1 MHQSK
6 QNKKRSAIVIS
17 TLAWGGLI
25 ACGMNAHAAENFKL
39 RQSPLG
45 SFGGDIA
52 TPADKPGFFG
62 TASLT
67 QVTIDGIKGPTGEA
81 YTKPTGVT
89 NLSLTGLAALKQ
101 DARIN
106 AALSNSPQLGLMEV
120 TVADTKV
127 SLKQDQ
133 TVVNLAFGY
142 LTETK
147 YSEGHIAFVANVPL
161 LKQSR
166 TLLLTPSPVS
176 FSTTQ
181 PQYISARPTV
191 AGLLDQANIND
202 ARDKSNLATGDATGL
217 GDIELSTVWVRHT
230 GPLKVAAGVSV
241 YVPTGKYNAASDAAS
256 QANPGFGNFY
266 TIRPGVAFTYNLNP
280 NHSHQDWDAGV
291 TIAGRVAYG
300 MNTENKDTKYKSGNF
315 IYSEAAIVKV
325 SGNFALGMNVFSTQQ
340 VTDDTYSGTDLT
352 KLVNGRYKT
361 LGGGPFISYKIPGQD
376 AGLNFQVNNNFQ
388 GRNAINVKSYQLRL
402 IKAF

>member
-1 MHQSK
+1 
-6 QNKKRSAIVIS
+6 
-17 TLAWGGLI
+17 
-25 ACGMNAHAAENFKL
+25 MNAHAAENFKL

-67 QVTIDGIKGPTGEA
+67 QANIEGIKGPTGEA

-89 NLSLTGLAALKQ
+89 NLSLTQLAA
-101 DARIN
+101 ATGN
-106 AALSNSPQLGLMEV
+106 TALAGVIASAPGVALGLGSTRV
-120 TVADTKV
+120 TFDNTVVD
-127 SLKQDQ
+127 LKQDQ
-133 TVVNLAFGY
+133 TVINLAFGY

-147 YSEGHIAFVANVPL
+147 YSEGRIAFVANVPL

-166 TLLLTPSPVS
+166 TLLLTPSNVRFPDPATS
-176 FSTTQ
+176 LAAQ
-181 PQYISARPTV
+181 AAISGQLNP
-191 AGLLDQANIND
+191 ANVL
-202 ARDKSNLATGDATGL
+202 AATAASNKATGEAAGL
-217 GDIELSTVWVRHT
+217 GDTELSTVWVRHT
-230 GPLKVAAGVSV
+230 GPLKVAAGISV
-241 YVPTGKYNAASDAAS
+241 FVPTGKYNAESDAAS

-280 NHSHQDWDAGV
+280 SQAQQDWDAGV
-291 TIAGRVAYG
+291 TIAGRVSYG
-300 MNTENKDTKYKSGNF
+300 VNTVNKDTLYKSGNF
-315 IYSEAAIVKV
+315 IYSEAAVVKV
-325 SGNFALGMNVFSTQQ
+325 SGDWAVGMNVFSTQQ

-361 LGGGPFISYKIPGQD
+361 LGGGPFVSYKIPGTD